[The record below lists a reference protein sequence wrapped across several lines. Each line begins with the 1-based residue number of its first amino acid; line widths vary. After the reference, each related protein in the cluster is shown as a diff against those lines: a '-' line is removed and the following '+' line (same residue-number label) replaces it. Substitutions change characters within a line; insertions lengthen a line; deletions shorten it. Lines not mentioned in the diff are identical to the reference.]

1 MLSRPLP
8 LTKVNHLAI
17 IKVNHFDF
25 VSERKVKMVKAENA
39 RIAVLIVPE
48 VKEVLERVIKQ
59 GYAKTY
65 SGAVR
70 YLIDLGREVFEK
82 QEVDKE

>member
-1 MLSRPLP
+1 M
-8 LTKVNHLAI
+8 I
-17 IKVNHFDF
+17 
-25 VSERKVKMVKAENA
+25 KAENT

-70 YLIDLGREVFEK
+70 YLIDLGRGVFDG
-82 QEVDKE
+82 QEANKD